1 MGWFWRGD
9 AMRRRDFI
17 ARVAGSAAAWPLV
30 ARAQQVMP
38 LIGFLGSA
46 SPDLYAHLID
56 AYRQGLTEA
65 GYDDGRNVTI
75 DFRWAESQ
83 YDRLPAL
90 AADLVRRRVAVI
102 TAAAFPAAVAAK
114 GATTSIPIVFSL
126 GVDPVEFGLVASL
139 NRPGGNITGVANLN
153 LELGAKQ
160 LEVLRELAPTAT
172 VAALLINPTNPNAQA
187 QVKTVQGAAGN
198 LGLRVDVLHASS
210 ERDFDTVIAAV
221 RQSRAAGLVIGADLF
236 FVSRAAH
243 LGALMGREGVPAIMQ
258 SREFVVAGGLMH
270 YGSSITDAY
279 RRVGVYTAEC
289 SKARSPPTC
298 RCSNPLKLN
307 WSPISRPP
315 KHWGLMCRRRCSP
328 APMR

>member
-114 GATTSIPIVFSL
+114 GATTSISIVFSL

-187 QVKTVQGAAGN
+187 QVKTVQG
-198 LGLRVDVLHASS
+198 RP
-210 ERDFDTVIAAV
+210 VI
-221 RQSRAAGLVIGADLF
+221 LDL
-236 FVSRAAH
+236 
-243 LGALMGREGVPAIMQ
+243 
-258 SREFVVAGGLMH
+258 
-270 YGSSITDAY
+270 
-279 RRVGVYTAEC
+279 
-289 SKARSPPTC
+289 
-298 RCSNPLKLN
+298 
-307 WSPISRPP
+307 
-315 KHWGLMCRRRCSP
+315 GLMCCTP
-328 APMR
+328 AANVISTPSSQPCDNRVLPGW